1 MRGCRFRAPPTRAR
15 AGGRASTRRPGGG
28 RRVRGPSVQRRRRR
42 RRPRALANIVTNV
55 RCGVRK
61 LTDRCG
67 CRCCCG
73 CVHGARREPGPA
85 AQPQPAPD
93 CACAARREGGSLS
106 SAGRRKCGCSSLASM
121 LRGRRVRSRSGCP
134 ASLACAR
141 QRILSR
147 GLSRARA
154 AILYKLKAGPK
165 KMGNTV
171 PCRLS
176 APPPGACPHTPVP
189 REQVSAI
196 PTMNFNVETC
206 KYKKIK
212 FSVWVRARRPRP
224 VHAHAR
230 LTGAPCGG
238 AGRGWAG

>member
-1 MRGCRFRAPPTRAR
+1 MRLLV
-15 AGGRASTRRPGGG
+15 AGLDAAGKTS
-28 RRVRGPSVQRRRRR
+28 
-42 RRPRALANIVTNV
+42 ALAQLPPSLPSLRPATYP
-55 RCGVRK
+55 
-61 LTDRCG
+61 
-67 CRCCCG
+67 
-73 CVHGARREPGPA
+73 EPW
-85 AQPQPAPD
+85 
-93 CACAARREGGSLS
+93 S
-106 SAGRRKCGCSSLASM
+106 
-121 LRGRRVRSRSGCP
+121 VV
-134 ASLACAR
+134 
-141 QRILSR
+141 
-147 GLSRARA
+147 RARA

-224 VHAHAR
+224 LHAHAR